1 MPLGFGE
8 SDWTIR
14 REDDEHA
21 ASMTA
26 AGIATAEPR
35 IARNRCGRMDA
46 MLALVMIKRI
56 GCMRTLVAGVVGG
69 FFLLSG
75 AVLSPAV
82 AGNQDPGPN
91 RKVTDSNQWSLPLD
105 VTGDAVASAERDRL
119 STVLKDLQVYDGG
132 MVWDGSTKTLTVQ
145 MTSDAAIEQAGELI
159 AASSTSMR
167 INFVR
172 VQYSEKDLDELASN
186 LLGDQV
192 AWAGAS
198 GIGGG
203 YDPKSNRVLLQVDAK
218 YKDAETL
225 IGAIKN
231 LNDPRVSLQILE
243 SVGGGPES
251 RVADYAP
258 WAVGAKITSS

>member
-1 MPLGFGE
+1 
-8 SDWTIR
+8 
-14 REDDEHA
+14 
-21 ASMTA
+21 
-26 AGIATAEPR
+26 
-35 IARNRCGRMDA
+35 
-46 MLALVMIKRI
+46 MIMRI
-56 GCMRTLVAGVVGG
+56 GRARRLVAGGVGAS
-69 FFLLSG
+69 FLLSG
-75 AVLSPAV
+75 ALLSPAV

-91 RKVTDSNQWSLPLD
+91 PKVTDSSQWSLPLD
-105 VTGDAVASAERDRL
+105 VTGDAAASAERDRL
-119 STVLKDLQVYDGG
+119 SAVLKPLQAYDGG
-132 MVWDGSTKTLTVQ
+132 MVWDASTKTLIVQ
-145 MTSDAAIEQAGELI
+145 MTSDAAIEQARKFI
-159 AASSTSMR
+159 AAAATTMR

-172 VQYSEKDLDELASN
+172 VQYSEKDLDELASK

-203 YDPKSNRVLLQVDAK
+203 YDQKSNRVLLQVDAK

-231 LNDPRVSLQILE
+231 LNDPRVSLQVLE

-258 WAVGAKITSS
+258 